1 METGQRLTT
10 VGAALLMMIGWG
22 SSPVAT
28 RFGLQDYD
36 PGQLTLL
43 RFLITSAVLALFALA
58 TRMRMPARRDIV
70 PLCGLGL
77 IGISITQL
85 TFSYGVTTVDPGT
98 ATFIFMTVPVMTA
111 VLARFLLDERL
122 SMAGWLGIALTV
134 AGTSVLVL
142 GQSHGF
148 GFTTGAL
155 VLLFGAFSEACYF
168 ILQKPLLLRYTS
180 LEVTTWAMISCT
192 VPLLIFWPG
201 LPAQVQAAS
210 PSATA
215 AVAYAA
221 LGAGVLGYFCMSVV
235 NARLPASAAVV
246 LMAGMP
252 PVALLTAWLVL
263 DITPPSLSIVG
274 GLISLAGVLLVTQR
288 GYAPT
293 SYDIDS
299 PRPVAALSDG

>member
-1 METGQRLTT
+1 MQTATTRVDSGQRLTT
-10 VGAALLMMIGWG
+10 VGAALLMMMSWG

-43 RFLITSAVLALFALA
+43 RFLIISAVLGLFAVA
-58 TRMRMPARRDIV
+58 TRMRLPARRDIV

-85 TFSYGVTTVDPGT
+85 SFSFGVTTVDPGT

-122 SMAGWLGIALTV
+122 SLAGWLGIALTV

-142 GQSHGF
+142 GQSHGL
-148 GFTTGAL
+148 GFTTGVLILL
-155 VLLFGAFSEACYF
+155 VGAFSEACYF

-210 PSATA
+210 PSATV

-221 LGAGVLGYFCMSVV
+221 LGAGILGYFCMSVV
-235 NARLPASAAVV
+235 NARLPASVAVV

-263 DITPPSLSIVG
+263 DITPPLLSIVG
-274 GLISLAGVLLVTQR
+274 GLISLAGVLLVAQR
-288 GYAPT
+288 GHAP
-293 SYDIDS
+293 S
-299 PRPVAALSDG
+299 PRWVMGDG